1 MNAPGGPAKAFL
13 RRSRDFLWPPRS
25 LISGARTAGE
35 APLSPEDFRSLTF
48 ITDPVCNL
56 CGLPQ
61 DYDAGAETVCAACTA
76 KPPRWGRA
84 RAALVY
90 DDLSRRP
97 VLDLKR
103 AGRRDGLEL
112 LAGWMRRAGA
122 ELLAEA
128 DLIVPVPLHYSRLVL
143 RGYNQSAWLAQAVG
157 RQAGVRVSVDTLKR
171 TRRTPS
177 QAGLTARAR
186 RRNVSGAFQVRRGRL
201 KHVAGR
207 NVVLVDDVLTTGA
220 TLSACTRALKQAG
233 ARQIDVI
240 VLARVVRA
248 TDLTI

>member
-1 MNAPGGPAKAFL
+1 MNAPGGTAKAFL
-13 RRSRDFLWPPRS
+13 RRSQDFLWPPRS

-103 AGRRDGLEL
+103 AGRRDGLK
-112 LAGWMRRAGA
+112 
-122 ELLAEA
+122 
-128 DLIVPVPLHYSRLVL
+128 
-143 RGYNQSAWLAQAVG
+143 Q
-157 RQAGVRVSVDTLKR
+157 
-171 TRRTPS
+171 
-177 QAGLTARAR
+177 
-186 RRNVSGAFQVRRGRL
+186 
-201 KHVAGR
+201 VAGR
-207 NVVLVDDVLTTGA
+207 HVVLVDDVLTTGA